1 MLDFFIATCVGMAV
15 AGIVNSLWDLRGRIE
30 GKPVGEYTLIT
41 MIIITTMMMTM
52 MTMRT
57 MMTVIIM
64 IIMKIMMKWITG
76 VASLGRSQSRG
87 ASQAY

>member
-30 GKPVGEYTLIT
+30 GKPVGNYTLIT
-41 MIIITTMMMTM
+41 MIIIITMMMTM

-64 IIMKIMMKWITG
+64 KIMMKWITG
-76 VASLGRSQSRG
+76 VASVGRSQSRG
-87 ASQAY
+87 ASQAH

>member
-30 GKPVGEYTLIT
+30 GNPVGDYTLIT
-41 MIIITTMMMTM
+41 MIIITTMM